1 MASLAITGAAGAFAA
16 AAVALKGAVEVQ
28 THFKWDNNV
37 LARQGEGV
45 LTKPSD
51 ASRLQQQ
58 RAGGIK
64 GVGADEDKEPS
75 FMDKVPRRE
84 VQGDFRSE
92 YKTSQGTSFTNN
104 TSSLDDIL
112 AAVPKKAN
120 GTSEYQK
127 IARPKPKPTSI
138 SNRFGG

>member
-37 LARQGEGV
+37 LARQGEGM
-45 LTKPSD
+45 LAKPSD
-51 ASRLQQQ
+51 ASRQQQQ

-64 GVGADEDKEPS
+64 GVGVEKEPS
-75 FMDKVPRRE
+75 FMDKVPKRE
-84 VQGDFRSE
+84 VLGDFRSD

-104 TSSLDDIL
+104 TSSLG
-112 AAVPKKAN
+112 KW
-120 GTSEYQK
+120 
-127 IARPKPKPTSI
+127 
-138 SNRFGG
+138 